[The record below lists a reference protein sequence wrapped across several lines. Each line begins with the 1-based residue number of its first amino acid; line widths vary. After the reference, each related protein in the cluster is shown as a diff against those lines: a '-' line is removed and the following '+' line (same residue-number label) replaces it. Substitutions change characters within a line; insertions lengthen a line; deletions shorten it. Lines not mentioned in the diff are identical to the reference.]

1 MVHKSTAMDFLLL
14 QSIAAGRGHDFQL
27 SDILLLLF
35 YILELRLPLGRWE
48 NFVQK
53 TKQHLAVFVS

>member
-14 QSIAAGRGHDFQL
+14 QSIAAGRGLDFQL

-35 YILELRLPLGRWE
+35 HILEVKLPVGRWE
-48 NFVQK
+48 
-53 TKQHLAVFVS
+53 HLM